1 MIVLMR
7 MTMFPFS
14 IMSYLL
20 GLTSVSFWHYFSG
33 TCAVSLHVI
42 IWLYIGSTLT
52 QFDSTEGADQ
62 KPHETST
69 LERVILMIQILI
81 AFGIGIYIS
90 IVAKTQLNKRL

>member
-20 GLTSVSFWHYFSG
+20 GLTSVNFWHFLSG
-33 TCAVSLHVI
+33 TSAVTLHVI

-52 QFDSTEGADQ
+52 QFD
-62 KPHETST
+62 
-69 LERVILMIQILI
+69 
-81 AFGIGIYIS
+81 
-90 IVAKTQLNKRL
+90 